1 MKRRRHTPEQIVRK
15 IAEGDKM
22 LNAGSEIAEVAI
34 ELRAW
39 LRTFS
44 KDHPRWGWK
53 RAYHQLR
60 REGHRVNAK
69 RIQRLWRLEGL
80 KVPYKKRKQ
89 PLRGIGT
96 PVGAMSPIR
105 PDVLWAFDFPFNHD
119 ERWQISEDPERR

>member
-1 MKRRRHTPEQIVRK
+1 MLLTEEFGVSERRACALVGQVRNTQLPK
-15 IAEGDKM
+15 PTLPD
-22 LNAGSEIAEVAI
+22 EVKI
-34 ELRAW
+34 ELWAW
-39 LRTFS
+39 LHTFS
-44 KDHPRWGWK
+44 KDHPRWDWK

-119 ERWQISEDPERR
+119 E